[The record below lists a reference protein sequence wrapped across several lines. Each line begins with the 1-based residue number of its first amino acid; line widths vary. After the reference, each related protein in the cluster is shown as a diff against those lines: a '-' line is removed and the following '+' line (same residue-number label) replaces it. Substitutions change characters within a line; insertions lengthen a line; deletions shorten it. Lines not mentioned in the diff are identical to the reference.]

1 LENSKVLWD
10 EFVTA
15 NYSYLLKVAGKFCT
29 EPTDLVSHTYLRVI
43 DKSFKE
49 KPMGYFCTAMYV
61 EATRGKFKQLYTL
74 QDTPTPK
81 EPVAEPGF
89 ERSVKL
95 EQIEL
100 YIDRLQWFDRM
111 IIRLYIDG
119 HKLSEIAEESGIK
132 PATLYQSLHRTKKL
146 IADAI
151 RKPAEKGRKA

>member
-1 LENSKVLWD
+1 LWD

-15 NYSYLLKVAGKFCT
+15 NYDYLLKVAARFCT
-29 EPTDLVSHTYLRVI
+29 EPVDLVSHTYLRVI
-43 DKSFKE
+43 DKEFKE

-74 QDTPTPK
+74 KDPPKTP
-81 EPVAEPGF
+81 EPVYEPGAD
-89 ERSVKL
+89 RSIKL

-111 IIRLYIDG
+111 IIRLYLDG
-119 HKLSEIAEESGIK
+119 HKLSEIAMEAGIK

-146 IADAI
+146 IADAL
-151 RKPAEKGRKA
+151 RDAKQKGRAPGGL